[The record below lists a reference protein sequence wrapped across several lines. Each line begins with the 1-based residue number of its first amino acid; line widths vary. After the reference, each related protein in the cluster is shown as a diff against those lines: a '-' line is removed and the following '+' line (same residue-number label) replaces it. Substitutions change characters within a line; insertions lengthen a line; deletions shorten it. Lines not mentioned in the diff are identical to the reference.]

1 MNCLQLKGKYTIS
14 KKDENIIVDNKLT
27 IFGALQLARLFKK
40 DVTFPKNNSNY
51 FGRIVSYNGQLKKIR
66 IKEGSDVSFSNINS
80 NAISIDNNEQ
90 TMNHIIDGS
99 LTSSTLMKITKS
111 GNATGSFDIVLK
123 DAVNLKRIGILAH
136 YLPNSNEQFNQNN
149 FNNISYIPDLS
160 FGVKIDGFNLKY
172 TKKQGGTS
180 TELSKEND
188 QYQFLQ
194 GDYVRVYNP
203 YKPTINERP
212 YYLNKQKDSKLK
224 DHIYCLHFYWYDEQ
238 KKYCWAISQ
247 AIFTELSNDNLKT
260 PANKYCVDIP
270 SQQPKIILNGITS
283 LSETNSFDST
293 KTVVQDDT
301 SVQYKYNFVINKGTE
316 TWLQPVNRLYNYL
329 VDYFDTNG
337 VKLTQKRYMSLLS
350 DMSNMNYLIYNN
362 YTKKINYNAY
372 SNSFDNMLS
381 YSIVSFENLS
391 NFQQLYNVKKDEND
405 VYIKTIQSSDQNITG
420 FIPYV
425 TALRFTSTNLR
436 RQSQY
441 YGYDNKL
448 RIYSIDLFQ
457 QLKTPYIPCKIALS
471 TSQDAWE
478 QANSWFVDSIQLKG
492 DNTVVFTKQLQANQG
507 VTQNG
512 FVKIGLF
519 GNFNGYLD
527 GTLPNQIKIIK
538 QNCFSQAKFVNSWT
552 KTNQQQ
558 IIVTY
563 QLIIGA

>member
-14 KKDENIIVDNKLT
+14 KKNENIIVDNKLT

-66 IKEGSDVSFSNINS
+66 IKEGSDVSFSDIDNNE
-80 NAISIDNNEQ
+80 ISIDNNEQ
-90 TMNHIIDGS
+90 TLNHIIDGS

-136 YLPNSNEQFNQNN
+136 YLPNSNEQVFYQDN

-160 FGVKIDGFNLKY
+160 FDVKIDGFNLKY
-172 TKKQGGTS
+172 TKKQDGTS
-180 TELSKEND
+180 TELDKEND
-188 QYQFLQ
+188 QYQFLW

-212 YYLNKQKDSKLK
+212 YYLNKRKDSESK
-224 DHIYCLHFYWYDEQ
+224 DHIYCLHFYQYKQNET

-247 AIFTELSNDNLKT
+247 AEFIQFSNDNLKT
-260 PANKYCVDIP
+260 PANKYCVNILQP
-270 SQQPKIILNGITS
+270 PKIILNGITS
-283 LSETNSFDST
+283 LAETNLFDFT
-293 KTVVQDDT
+293 KTVIQDDT

-316 TWLQPVNRLYNYL
+316 RWLQPVNRLYNYL

-337 VKLTQKRYMSLLS
+337 TTLKQKRYMSLLS
-350 DMSNMNYLIYNN
+350 DVSNMNYSIDGNEM
-362 YTKKINYNAY
+362 KKINYNAY
-372 SNSFDNMLS
+372 SNTFDNMLS
-381 YSIVSFENLS
+381 YNIVSFENLS
-391 NFQQLYNVKKDEND
+391 NFQQLYNVKKDENN
-405 VYIKTIQSSDQNITG
+405 VYVKTIQSSGQNITG

-436 RQSQY
+436 RSSQ
-441 YGYDNKL
+441 GYDNKL

-478 QANSWFVDSIQLKG
+478 QENWQR
-492 DNTVVFTKQLQANQG
+492 
-507 VTQNG
+507 
-512 FVKIGLF
+512 
-519 GNFNGYLD
+519 
-527 GTLPNQIKIIK
+527 
-538 QNCFSQAKFVNSWT
+538 
-552 KTNQQQ
+552 
-558 IIVTY
+558 
-563 QLIIGA
+563 